1 MPSIDFDVNDLH
13 ARMIRDL
20 FLRIEILINDRIMEL
35 SEYDVQSLM
44 FLYFRRQLTSRVGYQ
59 AAREKNGKVDC
70 VLSKDQKPVL
80 FYEIKT
86 YFKKNETIKE
96 EHFNSDINKLKKLAV
111 ENPGAKCF
119 FVVAGLKSKFKKVD
133 SKLSQFINSHVVK
146 DSRKWLEWDLGGQ
159 TNSILRPGRKQ
170 KAGMSIV
177 VSWEVKL

>member
-1 MPSIDFDVNDLH
+1 MPPIDFDVNDIH

-20 FLRIEILINDRIMEL
+20 FLRIELLINDKVTEL
-35 SEYDVQSLM
+35 SEYDIQSLI
-44 FLYFRRQLTSRVGYQ
+44 FLYFRRQLTSRSEYQ

-70 VLSKDQKPVL
+70 VLSKDEKPIL

-96 EHFNSDINKLKKLAV
+96 KHFKDDIKKLKNLAL
-111 ENPGAKCF
+111 ENPDARCY
-119 FVVAGLKSKFKKVD
+119 FVVAGLKSKFRKLD
-133 SKLSQFINSHVVK
+133 SKLESFISSHVVK
-146 DSRKWLEWDLGGQ
+146 DSKKWLELDFGDN

-177 VSWEVKL
+177 VSWQVKI